1 MKVLLSLFC
10 ISVLLSPAFFETQ
23 ENTRNKK
30 LPDTSTSTEGLLK
43 HPTQKSKDAEPTI
56 LPSVDASLECERCF
70 GTGNSCLSGKEKCEL
85 NEDICIIGLTKISQ
99 GGKNMSFI
107 EKDCYFS
114 ENCTSAS
121 VLVTFGQ
128 GEFLRKSALCC
139 SGEDCREDSL
149 PWPPVNITANGK
161 YCPACYSES
170 EPCPVETV
178 KCTGSEN
185 YCLDLLG
192 HKDSEKR
199 ITLKGC
205 TTESMC
211 NALHSRKV
219 NLFDM
224 GTVNCRPA
232 NQVSQLTGC
241 LILTL
246 AAHLLMKVLL

>member
-1 MKVLLSLFC
+1 MKILLSLVC

-23 ENTRNKK
+23 EITRSKK
-30 LPDTSTSTEGLLK
+30 LPDISTSVEGVPK
-43 HPTQKSKDAEPTI
+43 RHTQEPKDAEPTI
-56 LPSVDASLECERCF
+56 LPSVGASLECEMCF
-70 GTGNSCLSGKEKCEL
+70 GTGSSCLSGKEKCEL
-85 NEDICIIGLTKISQ
+85 DEDICLIDLTETSK
-99 GGKNMSFI
+99 GGKNMSLI
-107 EKDCYFS
+107 EKGCYFS

-128 GEFLRKSALCC
+128 GEFLQKSTLCC

-149 PWPPVNITANGK
+149 LRPPINMTANGK

-170 EPCPVETV
+170 EPCPVKTV
-178 KCTGSEN
+178 NCTGSEN

-192 HKDSEKR
+192 PKYSEKR

-205 TTESMC
+205 TTESIC
-211 NALHSRKV
+211 NALHSGKV

-224 GTVNCRPA
+224 DTVNCRPA

-241 LILTL
+241 LHLTL